1 MSEGLRV
8 SPAFSEFRKPTD
20 PTVEQLYE
28 QLGLPADPSLDEI
41 EPVFTDLWEEES
53 DSRLTAAALVLGRT
67 IDPAEFEQD
76 VLLAVLFNA
85 TRSDQL
91 TANDAFVALTFRR
104 DLESL
109 GAEGIYPAEQTPPTI
124 I

>member
-1 MSEGLRV
+1 MSEGLRA
-8 SPAFSEFRKPTD
+8 SPIFSEFRKPTD
-20 PTVEQLYE
+20 AAVERFYE

-41 EPVFTDLWEEES
+41 EPVFADLWEEGP
-53 DSRLTAAALVLGRT
+53 DSRLAAATLVLGRA

-76 VLLAVLFNA
+76 VLLAVLLGG

-104 DLESL
+104 ELESL
-109 GAEGIYPAEQTPPTI
+109 GPEQIYPAEQAPPTFI
-124 I
+124 